1 MWYSMTWN
9 LIHLKSNAVLDIVK
23 IDYSFKVLDL
33 EKVEYLVFLFFSF
46 LFFFYFLPGNPFYP
60 KHSLRTTTSL
70 EGLQT
75 NIVYTSSSLDDHNH
89 LSGEGGSYHLSFHGL
104 LGPSAKFHP
113 LPFLAYTTVAQL
125 LKLHTN

>member
-46 LFFFYFLPGNPFYP
+46 LFFSFFFSTFCLEIPFI
-60 KHSLRTTTSL
+60 
-70 EGLQT
+70 Q
-75 NIVYTSSSLDDHNH
+75 NIH
-89 LSGEGGSYHLSFHGL
+89 
-104 LGPSAKFHP
+104 
-113 LPFLAYTTVAQL
+113 
-125 LKLHTN
+125 